1 MATAKAIGP
10 EPSLL
15 ISGIG
20 LLTAWFQAQDVLIA
34 PSAQQRGRCDTRVP
48 RILAKSRCRAM
59 SQPGAERRP
68 RSLAGPSTLGSRR
81 RVTPVTRVKRRRQ
94 SVLVALSL
102 GIPTAYMAFFLG
114 GPIVKAIGISFTN
127 LALSGPQ
134 AAHAQFVGANNYSTL
149 FTSSQFWEGLKASI
163 EYLVGSA
170 IIGQVVVGFILAL
183 FVERLGKL
191 ARTPMGGY
199 G

>member
-1 MATAKAIGP
+1 M
-10 EPSLL
+10 
-15 ISGIG
+15 
-20 LLTAWFQAQDVLIA
+20 
-34 PSAQQRGRCDTRVP
+34 
-48 RILAKSRCRAM
+48 
-59 SQPGAERRP
+59 
-68 RSLAGPSTLGSRR
+68 
-81 RVTPVTRVKRRRQ
+81 
-94 SVLVALSL
+94 ALSL

-191 ARTPMGGY
+191 AEPAVFCGALRSCGHHQPSLAGAASRPSPASGGS
-199 G
+199 